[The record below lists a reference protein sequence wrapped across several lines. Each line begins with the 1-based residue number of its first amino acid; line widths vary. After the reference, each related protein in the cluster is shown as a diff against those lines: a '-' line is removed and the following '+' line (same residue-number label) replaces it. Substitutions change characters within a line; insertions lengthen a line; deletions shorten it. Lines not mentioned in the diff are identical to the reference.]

1 MLKIDK
7 QLIDEILGQ
16 HINLK
21 TDYCNCWRNLRVYSV
36 YEKNGKEKILIVQ
49 TPDSS
54 ERNIFSVKDI
64 INCAKNY
71 NFKKTIDSV
80 VVRTSGKYTLTIVS
94 C

>member
-1 MLKIDK
+1 MLKIDE

-49 TPDSS
+49 TLDSS
-54 ERNIFSVKDI
+54 ERNIFS
-64 INCAKNY
+64 
-71 NFKKTIDSV
+71 FPFFS
-80 VVRTSGKYTLTIVS
+80 
-94 C
+94 

>member
-7 QLIDEILGQ
+7 QLIDEFLGQ

-21 TDYCNCWRNLRVYSV
+21 TDFCNCWRNLRVYSV

-49 TPDSS
+49 TLDFL
-54 ERNIFSVKDI
+54 ERNTCSVKDI
-64 INCAKNY
+64 INWAKKY
-71 NFKKTIDSV
+71 SFKKTIDSV